1 MENFY
6 DEKEAFTANDGL
18 NLAFGIL
25 DLNPS
30 SDLSVDPE
38 IGQLKLYYKMWDSE
52 VKGSTASFEE
62 IETEKCNDNIEL
74 HNFF

>member
-6 DEKEAFTANDGL
+6 DEKDTFTANDGL

-38 IGQLKLYYKMWDSE
+38 IGQIKLYYKMWDNE
-52 VKGSTASFEE
+52 VKGSTTYFEE
-62 IETEKCNDNIEL
+62 I
-74 HNFF
+74 